1 MNENIYA
8 VLSRGFPQNADAPF
22 LILPDNKEY
31 SYRQLEQE
39 TARFANL
46 LVACGLEPGDRVAV
60 QVDKSAAALFL
71 YLGCVRAGL
80 TYVPINPGYQSDE
93 VEYFLTDADVSVFV
107 CRPDFLADAKKLA
120 WYTEKGRIF
129 DLGIDETGSLIDAV
143 GKQPDIFSTAQNTAD
158 DLAAIMYT
166 SGTTGRSKGTMMS
179 HRNLS
184 SNALVLHNY
193 WGFVPGDVILHMLP
207 IYHTHGLF
215 VATHCA
221 MLNGSPL
228 VFEPRFD
235 AKRALQLLPKVTVL
249 MGVPP
254 NYAALLNEPELTTDA
269 CAHMRLFI
277 SGSAPLL
284 STTFEEFRRRSGHAI
299 LERYGMT
306 EGGMLV
312 SNPYDGERRCG
323 TVGFP
328 LPGTQARVVDDQGNP
343 VAADIIGHIQVKGE
357 NLFSGYWRMPEKT
370 REEFTDDGFFRT
382 GDVGRFDRDG
392 YLIIVG
398 RFKDVI
404 TVDNRAVYPKEI
416 ETAIDLMP
424 GVAES
429 AVIGLPDR
437 SNGVK
442 VAVIVAHRQY
452 GPRPTADG
460 ITSALRRTFDDFQIP
475 RAVYFV
481 DQLPR
486 NGMGKVQKNV
496 LRERYQ
502 DSINP

>member
-8 VLSRGFPQNADAPF
+8 MLERGFPENRDAPF
-22 LILPDNKEY
+22 LILPDGKQY
-31 SYRQLEQE
+31 SYQEMEQE
-39 TARFANL
+39 TARYANL
-46 LVACGLEPGDRVAV
+46 LVASGLQQGDRVAV
-60 QVDKSAAALFL
+60 QVDKSAAAICL
-71 YLGCVRAGL
+71 YLGCVRAGFA
-80 TYVPINPGYQSDE
+80 YVPISPDCQRDD
-93 VEYFLTDADVSVFV
+93 VEYFLCNADATLFV
-107 CRPDFLADAKKLA
+107 CRPGFLEADEKLTWSTAAK
-120 WYTEKGRIF
+120 TVF
-129 DLGIDETGSLIDAV
+129 TLGTDGSGSLIEAAHA
-143 GKQPDIFSTAQNTAD
+143 QPGSFVTAHCGPD
-158 DLAAIMYT
+158 ELAAIMYT
-166 SGTTGRSKGTMMS
+166 SGTTGRSKGAMLS

-184 SNALVLHNY
+184 SNALVLHAY
-193 WGFVPGDVILHMLP
+193 WGFIAGDVILHMLP

-228 VFEPRFD
+228 LFEPKFD
-235 AKRALQLLPKVTVL
+235 TKRALQLMAQATVF

-254 NYAALLNEPELTTDA
+254 HYAALLNEAGLNLAT
-269 CAHMRLFI
+269 CGHMRLFI

-284 STTFEEFRRRSGHAI
+284 PSTFKEFRRRTGHTI

-312 SNPYDGERRCG
+312 SNPWKGERRCG

-328 LPGTQARVVDDQGNP
+328 LPGTRARVVSEQGRPVDEDQ
-343 VAADIIGHIQVKGE
+343 IGHIQVKGP

-370 REEFTDDGFFRT
+370 REEFCIDGFFKT
-382 GDVGRFDRDG
+382 GDVGRVDAEG
-392 YLIIVG
+392 YLSIVG

-404 TVDNRAVYPKEI
+404 TVGQQEVYPKEI

-429 AVIGLPDR
+429 AVIGLPDPLTGAKITAVVAR
-437 SNGVK
+437 K
-442 VAVIVAHRQY
+442 VA
-452 GPRPTADG
+452 GPHLSAED
-460 ITSALRRTFDDFQIP
+460 ITSALTTSFADFKVP
-475 RAVYFV
+475 KAVHFV

-502 DSINP
+502 YPA